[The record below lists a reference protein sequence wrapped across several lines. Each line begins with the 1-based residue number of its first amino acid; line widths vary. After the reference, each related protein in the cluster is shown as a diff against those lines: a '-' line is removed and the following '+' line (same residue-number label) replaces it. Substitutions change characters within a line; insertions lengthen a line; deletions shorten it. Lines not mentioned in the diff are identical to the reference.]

1 MGYELKKMK
10 VESYMQFKEL
20 VNKLNREIEEAN
32 ALVSEEE
39 RRELLDEEYLLR
51 RYQEISSRVRREAFI
66 DRYDCKRCLHYEKF
80 LECMKTE
87 QCLLEKYEKTAQWW
101 KKQKKC
107 SKDKDGT
114 CPYGNEVGTCFGFC
128 MRDILSEMQE
138 RKRRYEKGKEETKD
152 GG

>member
-1 MGYELKKMK
+1 
-10 VESYMQFKEL
+10 MQFKEL

-39 RRELLDEEYLLR
+39 RRELFNEEYLLR
-51 RYQEISSRVRREAFI
+51 RYLEISSRVRREVFV
-66 DRYDCKRCLHYEKF
+66 DKYNCKQCLYYEKIH
-80 LECMKTE
+80 ECMKTE
-87 QCLLEKYEKTAQWW
+87 HCLLENYERLRSRW
-101 KKQKKC
+101 KWQKNC